1 MNKLLTVH
9 KHKNLRILA
18 YLQMSI
24 LIRFIKYVKKTLLTL
39 RHVIILKLRMIMI
52 LGKLDVLYKVFK
64 ILSLPFS
71 LF

>member
-1 MNKLLTVH
+1 MNKLLTIH

-39 RHVIILKLRMIMI
+39 RHVIILKLRMITI
-52 LGKLDVLYKVFK
+52 LGKLDILYKVFK
-64 ILSLPFS
+64 ILSLPF
-71 LF
+71 

>member
-1 MNKLLTVH
+1 MNKLLTIH

-52 LGKLDVLYKVFK
+52 LGKLDILYKVFK
-64 ILSLPFS
+64 IWSLPFS

>member
-1 MNKLLTVH
+1 MNKLLTIH

-18 YLQMSI
+18 YLQMI
-24 LIRFIKYVKKTLLTL
+24 IGLLNMLKKTLLTL

-52 LGKLDVLYKVFK
+52 LGKLDILYKVFE

>member
-52 LGKLDVLYKVFK
+52 LGKLDILYKVFK
-64 ILSLPFS
+64 IWSLPFS

>member
-52 LGKLDVLYKVFK
+52 LGKLDILYKVFK